1 LKKTMRDA
9 RKRLGRAGEAIAAD
23 YLRRRG
29 YAILEM
35 NYRCPVGEVDI
46 VARDGEWLAFVEV
59 RTRRSR
65 AFGTPEESITPAKQQ
80 KLIELAQTY
89 LQEHDLSDVPWR
101 IDVVAVEM
109 DRRGKLQRI
118 NLIKNA
124 VVAF

>member
-1 LKKTMRDA
+1 MRDA
-9 RKRLGRAGEAIAAD
+9 RKRLGRAGESIAAD

-29 YAILEM
+29 YTILEM
-35 NYRCPVGEVDI
+35 NYRRPVGEMDI

-59 RTRRSR
+59 RTRRGR

-89 LQEHDLSDVPWR
+89 LQEHELSDVPWR

-109 DRRGKLQRI
+109 DRQGKLQRI
-118 NLIKNA
+118 NLIENA

>member
-1 LKKTMRDA
+1 
-9 RKRLGRAGEAIAAD
+9 
-23 YLRRRG
+23 
-29 YAILEM
+29 
-35 NYRCPVGEVDI
+35 
-46 VARDGEWLAFVEV
+46 V
-59 RTRRSR
+59 RTRRGR